1 MPRKLKTVF
10 AGLILAMVLAALD
23 QSIVNT
29 ALPRMASDLG
39 GLNHLSWVVTAFMLV
54 SSVATPLYG
63 KFSDMYGRRR
73 LFGISISVFL
83 IGSMLCG
90 LSQTMWQLIGFR
102 ALQGLGAGG
111 LMVLSQT
118 VIADMVSP
126 RERGRYQ
133 GLFTGAMSV
142 ASVSGPLIGGGL
154 TQALSWRW
162 VFYVNLPLG
171 LLALALIMAGVPKRI
186 GAQVSHK
193 IDVAGAVLLAIA
205 ATSALLL
212 VSLAG
217 STIPWVSPQA
227 LALGAIALGGG
238 ALFLR
243 QESRAQEPIIRL
255 SLFKIPA
262 FAIGVAATG
271 CMGFAMMGAVTFL
284 PLYFQLVLGMQP
296 AATGLMMLPQIGM
309 MLISSVIGGQLTS
322 RYGKIKP
329 FLVGGVVLEV
339 VGLAGIGIA
348 ANMGWPAWSFL
359 FSLGV
364 LGLGMGVAMP
374 NATVVVQNAAPGGS
388 MGVATASLAFVR
400 SLGAVTGVAV
410 SGGLIGMR
418 LKAGLAH
425 LAGVVDVKALMEG
438 GAARVS
444 SLPPEVHAEVADVY
458 RHAIAGCFLSGAL
471 VMFAALILVS
481 RVKVTLQ
488 PRPAPQTAAA

>member
-1 MPRKLKTVF
+1 MPANLRLVF
-10 AGLILAMVLAALD
+10 SGLILAMVLAALD

-29 ALPRMASDLG
+29 ALPRMAADLG

-54 SSVATPLYG
+54 STVVTPLYG
-63 KFSDMYGRRR
+63 KFSDMFGRRR
-73 LFGISISVFL
+73 LFGVSILVFL
-83 IGSMLCG
+83 AGSMLCG
-90 LSQTMWQLIGFR
+90 LSQTMAQLIGFR

-133 GLFTGAMSV
+133 GLFTGAMAV
-142 ASVSGPLIGGGL
+142 ASVSGPLIGGAL

-186 GAQVSHK
+186 GAQVSHI
-193 IDVAGAVLLAIA
+193 IDFAGAALLAIT

-212 VSLAG
+212 FSLAG
-217 STIPWVSPQA
+217 STIAWRSPQA
-227 LALGAIALGGG
+227 LALAVTAIVGG

-243 QESRAQEPIIRL
+243 QESRAREPIIQL
-255 SLFKIPA
+255 ALFKIRS
-262 FAIGVAATG
+262 FAIGVFATG

-296 AATGLMMLPQIGM
+296 AATGLMLLPQIGM
-309 MLISSVIGGQLTS
+309 MLVSSVIGGQLTS
-322 RYGKIKP
+322 KYGKIKP
-329 FLVGGVVLEV
+329 FLVGGVFLEV
-339 VGLAGIGIA
+339 VGLAGIGLF
-348 ANMGWPAWSFL
+348 ANAGAPAWTFL
-359 FSLGV
+359 VALGV

-374 NATVVVQNAAPGGS
+374 NATVVVQNSAPRES

-400 SLGAVTGVAV
+400 SLGAVSGVAV

-425 LAGVVDVKALMEG
+425 LSGVVDVQAIMEG
-438 GAARVS
+438 GVTRLGD
-444 SLPPEVHAEVADVY
+444 LPPGVHGQVSDAY
-458 RHAIAGCFLSGAL
+458 RHAIAGCFISGAF
-471 VMFAALILVS
+471 VMFIAFCLVS
-481 RVKVTLQ
+481 SLKVTLVQ
-488 PRPAPQTAAA
+488 KPVPGTAAA